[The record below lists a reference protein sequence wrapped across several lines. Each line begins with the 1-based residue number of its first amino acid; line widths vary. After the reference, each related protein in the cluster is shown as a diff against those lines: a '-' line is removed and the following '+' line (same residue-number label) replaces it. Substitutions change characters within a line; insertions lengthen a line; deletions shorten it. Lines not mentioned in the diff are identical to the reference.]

1 MVDNR
6 SRSVAQGQHARKR
19 GNFVAEQQR
28 VVGIDLGT
36 TNSLIAFMQG
46 DAPIVIPG
54 EDGSPIVPSVV
65 AFDQETASGFS
76 VGNAARG
83 VLLTHSANA
92 VYSVKRLMGRDLTD
106 IQDELKLF
114 PFQLAEGL
122 QPGEVLKLNIGGLTL
137 TPPEVSAYILLQL
150 KRNAERFFGVE
161 VTKAVITVPAYFNDA
176 QRQATKDAGRIAGLD
191 VLRLVNEP
199 TAAALAYGLDKNPDG
214 SAKDGIIAVYDF
226 GGGTFDISILKLHEG
241 IFEVIATGGDT
252 HLGGDDIDN
261 LLTAVALDDIRGDL
275 GLDIS
280 TNPEVVQQLRK
291 AVIEAK
297 IALSDA
303 ESTRILLE
311 IPAGTGKS
319 QIPSGDDNKELNTK
333 AGAPP
338 LSAVERVD
346 SEMWE
351 GKNSGPTQPT
361 HYAREITRAQY
372 EQLIAPIIAR
382 TAAPV
387 KQALRDAGF
396 TAADIDEVVM
406 VGGSTRIPAVR
417 KLVTELFDLEARGRK
432 LHTELNPDEV
442 VALGAAVQAQILS
455 GEYSSATDDLL
466 LLDVTPLSLGI
477 EALGGVVAKIIQ
489 RNSTIPASATEH
501 FTTGVDGQTN
511 VAIHVLQGERELA
524 KDCRSLARFDLK
536 GIPPMVAG
544 LPRIEVKFLIDANGI
559 LHVSAR
565 EQRSGQEAA
574 VEVKPT
580 YGLTDEQVEAMILE
594 SFDNA
599 EEDITARQVIE
610 AKNEAETIMTAVEK
624 GEKTPAWQQLTFD
637 EHAAIKAAASE
648 LKQAVIGGDYKV
660 IRKGIDQL
668 DKKTRRFA
676 EIMMDSAVT
685 GALGGKTMAA
695 AGADLA
701 ASQQGA
707 APSAPH
713 AFAKAEVSEATP
725 APDPFADAEADL
737 ETPGEST
744 ED

>member
-1 MVDNR
+1 L
-6 SRSVAQGQHARKR
+6 AAP
-19 GNFVAEQQR
+19 

-46 DAPIVIPG
+46 DTPAVIPG
-54 EDGSPIVPSVV
+54 EDGTPIVPSVV
-65 AFDQETASGFS
+65 AFDQDTPNGFA
-76 VGNAARG
+76 VGNAARN
-83 VLLTHSANA
+83 VLLTNSANA
-92 VYSVKRLMGRDLTD
+92 VYSVKRLMGRDLAD
-106 IQDELKLF
+106 VQPELAHF
-114 PFQLAEGL
+114 PFHLAPDL
-122 QPGEVLKLNIGGLTL
+122 KPGEVLKLNVGGLTL
-137 TPPEVSAYILLQL
+137 TPPEISAYILLQL
-150 KRNAERFFGVE
+150 KKNAERFFGAE

-199 TAAALAYGLDKNPDG
+199 TAAALAYGLDKK
-214 SAKDGIIAVYDF
+214 KDGIIAVYDF
-226 GGGTFDISILKLHEG
+226 GGGTFDISILKLHDG

-252 HLGGDDIDN
+252 HLGGDDIDI

-275 GLDIS
+275 GIDV
-280 TNPEVVQQLRK
+280 TQNPEVIQQLRK
-291 AVIEAK
+291 SVIDAK
-297 IALSDA
+297 IALSNAD
-303 ESTRILLE
+303 STRLAITL
-311 IPAGTGKS
+311 P
-319 QIPSGDDNKELNTK
+319 D
-333 AGAPP
+333 GA
-338 LSAVERVD
+338 L
-346 SEMWE
+346 
-351 GKNSGPTQPT
+351 
-361 HYAREITRAQY
+361 YAREITRAQY
-372 EQLIAPIIAR
+372 EQLIAPIIQR

-387 KQALRDAGF
+387 KQALKDAQL
-396 TAADIDEVVM
+396 TPEQIDEVVM

-417 KLVTELFDLEARGRK
+417 ALVTQLFDLEARNRK

-455 GEYSSATDDLL
+455 GTENAATNDLL

-565 EQRSGQEAA
+565 EQRSGQEAQ

-580 YGLTDEQVEAMILE
+580 YGLTDEQVETMILE
-594 SFDNA
+594 SFDHA
-599 EEDITARQVIE
+599 ESDITARQLIE
-610 AKNEAETIMTAVEK
+610 ARNEAQTILDAVAK
-624 GEKTPAWQQLTFD
+624 GETSAAWQQLTMA
-637 EHAAIKAAASE
+637 EHASIESHANE
-648 LKQAVIGGDYKV
+648 LRRIMQGDDYKAV
-660 IRKGIDQL
+660 REAIEYL
-668 DKKTRRFA
+668 DKATRRFA
-676 EIMMDSAVT
+676 ELMMDAAVT

-695 AGADLA
+695 AGESLA
-701 ASQQGA
+701 ANQQGA
-707 APSAPH
+707 TPTAPH
-713 AFAKAEVSEATP
+713 AFAKAEVQSSAP
-725 APDPFADAEADL
+725 ANDLERAEANP